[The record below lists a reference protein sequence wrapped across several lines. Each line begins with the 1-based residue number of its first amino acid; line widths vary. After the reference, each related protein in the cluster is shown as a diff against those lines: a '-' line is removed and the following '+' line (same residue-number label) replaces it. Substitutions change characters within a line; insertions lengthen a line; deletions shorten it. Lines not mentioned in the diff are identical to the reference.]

1 MTTQGRIY
9 AFATGKGGVGK
20 TTAAVNIAAM
30 CALTGKE
37 TLLVDTDYNK
47 PDASFWAT
55 TRHESG
61 VQPSITCV
69 TKTGKVGYDLTKL
82 REKYEIVIVDCAGA
96 DSIEMRQ
103 TVAICDMLIVP
114 MKPAQFD
121 LWSVSRMESIVKE
134 MQEKMERTINAY
146 SMLSMVHNNPQV
158 RETTETRQSLQ
169 EFAETFP
176 LMQAA
181 ICDRIA
187 YVRANKAGL
196 GVVELSGSDADS
208 KAMAEMQNLY
218 REIFNEE
225 WKPVAAR

>member
-1 MTTQGRIY
+1 MNTQGSVY
-9 AFATGKGGVGK
+9 AIATGKGGVGK
-20 TTAAVNIAAM
+20 TTCAINMAAM
-30 CALTGKE
+30 CALAGKD

-55 TRHESG
+55 QRHENE
-61 VQPSITCV
+61 VVPSITSV

-146 SMLSMVHNNPQV
+146 SLLSMVHNNPQV
-158 RETTETRQSLQ
+158 RETMETRQSLQ
-169 EFAETFP
+169 EFSETFP
-176 LMQAA
+176 LMQTT

-196 GVVELSGSDADS
+196 GVVELTGGDFDA
-208 KAMAEMQNLY
+208 KAAAEMQNLY

-225 WKPVAAR
+225 WKPAK